1 MIDILENLIAI
12 EESGQTDDDKLNKL
26 YDNLCMVDYERE
38 FLLPINSELTV
49 KSIYFDS
56 KKNMHI
62 IEMV

>member
-12 EESGQTDDDKLNKL
+12 EESGQIDDDKLNKL

-38 FLLPINSELTV
+38 FLLPINSELIV
-49 KSIYFDS
+49 KNIYFDS

-62 IEMV
+62 VEME